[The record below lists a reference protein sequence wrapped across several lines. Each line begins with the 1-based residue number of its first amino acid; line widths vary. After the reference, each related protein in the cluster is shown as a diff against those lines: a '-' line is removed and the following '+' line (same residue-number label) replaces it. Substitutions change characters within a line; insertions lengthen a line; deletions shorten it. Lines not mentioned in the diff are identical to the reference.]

1 MSFAGVSLVGDDR
14 AIGHSISVATPSGY
28 HLLVVNGYSRTKE
41 AAPNGTMI
49 SSLPFMIGGHCWCI
63 RYYPNGYRSRCADY
77 VSLFLVLVDKN
88 ISTALK
94 VHKRFS
100 FVDELEKQDSVHI
113 RAKKPRNYSST
124 DSPWGHKKFMKRDE
138 LEKSKHLKNDC
149 FTIRCDLTVA
159 TIVDMFIKVPP
170 SSIQQHMSNLLLSKE
185 GTDVTFKVGGET
197 FVAHRCMLAARSMVF
212 KAELF
217 GPMKEGK
224 IASVIH
230 IEDMEAKVFSA
241 LLSFIYTDSM
251 PRMEVDVVEKEGE
264 AQEALWLQ
272 HLLAAAD
279 RYDLQRLKVLCEQK
293 LCEHINMSS
302 VTTILTL
309 AEQHNCR
316 GLKDVCFDFLKT
328 PANLKAIT
336 AADGLEDITRTCP
349 SLLKE
354 LIAKLAF

>member
-14 AIGHSISVATPSGY
+14 AIGHSIDVATPSGY

-63 RYYPNGYRSRCADY
+63 RYYPNGYSSRCADY

-170 SSIQQHMSNLLLSKE
+170 SSIQQH
-185 GTDVTFKVGGET
+185 
-197 FVAHRCMLAARSMVF
+197 
-212 KAELF
+212 
-217 GPMKEGK
+217 
-224 IASVIH
+224 
-230 IEDMEAKVFSA
+230 
-241 LLSFIYTDSM
+241 IY
-251 PRMEVDVVEKEGE
+251 E
-264 AQEALWLQ
+264 
-272 HLLAAAD
+272 
-279 RYDLQRLKVLCEQK
+279 
-293 LCEHINMSS
+293 
-302 VTTILTL
+302 
-309 AEQHNCR
+309 
-316 GLKDVCFDFLKT
+316 
-328 PANLKAIT
+328 
-336 AADGLEDITRTCP
+336 
-349 SLLKE
+349 
-354 LIAKLAF
+354 